1 MRQPLIVPLFLV
13 WLLSIVNA
21 ALGELPREAR
31 EKADYVVSG
40 VVDSVYARDKGYY
53 DYYVVELRVESV
65 EKGNELERGKTL
77 YVSCFRRKAT
87 APREPSATG
96 HELPP
101 KEGQRIKAF
110 VKDAKGKHAGIYPDW
125 FDEVKVGGDEK

>member
-1 MRQPLIVPLFLV
+1 MHHRQIALLVLVLLASAVP
-13 WLLSIVNA
+13 A
-21 ALGELPREAR
+21 AFGEIPRESR

-40 VVDSVYARDKGYY
+40 VVEGVYARDSGHYHHY
-53 DYYVVELRVESV
+53 IVELRVDAV
-65 EKGNELERGKTL
+65 EKGKELEKTTTL

-87 APREPSATG
+87 APQETAATG

-110 VKDAKGKHAGIYPDW
+110 VKNGKGKHAGIYPDW
-125 FDEVKVGGDEK
+125 YDEVKPARSE

>member
-1 MRQPLIVPLFLV
+1 MHQRLIAPLLFGLFV
-13 WLLSIVNA
+13 SIVNA
-21 ALGELPREAR
+21 AMGELPREAR

-40 VVDSVYARDKGYY
+40 VVEGVYARDKGYY

-65 EKGNELERGKTL
+65 EKGKELEKGKTL

-101 KEGQRIKAF
+101 KEGQRITAF

-125 FDEVKVGGDEK
+125 FDEVKVDGDEK

>member
-1 MRQPLIVPLFLV
+1 MHHRLIAPLVLV
-13 WLLSIVNA
+13 LLASA
-21 ALGELPREAR
+21 APAAIGEIPRESR

-40 VVDSVYARDKGYY
+40 VVEGVFARDSGHYNH
-53 DYYVVELRVESV
+53 YVVELRVDSV
-65 EKGNELERGKTL
+65 ETGIGLEKTKTL

-87 APREPSATG
+87 ARPETAASG

-110 VKDAKGKHAGIYPDW
+110 VKNGKGKHAGIYPDW
-125 FDEVKVGGDEK
+125 YDEVKPARSE